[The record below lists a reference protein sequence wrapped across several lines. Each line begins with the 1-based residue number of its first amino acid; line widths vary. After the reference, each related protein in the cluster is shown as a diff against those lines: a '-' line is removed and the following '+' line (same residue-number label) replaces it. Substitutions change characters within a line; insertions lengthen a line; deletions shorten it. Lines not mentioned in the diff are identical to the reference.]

1 MKSTRRKHSKKV
13 RHSRRKH
20 SRRNHRDGVGFF
32 DNLKAGITNL
42 AGSPLDKAKLKL
54 KQLQEKQTELTT
66 YLSEAEKTKRMTKIE
81 TDAKIE
87 EEKEIKK
94 RTSEADVN
102 NENLKNNLK
111 NKNKE
116 LSSKKEEVNKIKDYI
131 NNRPKRLE
139 EYQAKESADETTNK
153 NKITEINEQIKTIDS
168 EINQIG
174 GYGKIDNDY
183 KIIINEIEKT
193 AKSNKDAIING
204 NKETEN
210 TTNGKTQTDLNKLP
224 EEITKAE
231 AEVKRL
237 ENEKA
242 AASVKKDG
250 RRRKRSKSRNKSK
263 KRRSKR
269 SKRSKSVDGKKRSKK
284 HSKRRS
290 KRRSNKH

>member
-193 AKSNKDAIING
+193 AKSNLSKVISQIFH
-204 NKETEN
+204 K
-210 TTNGKTQTDLNKLP
+210 P
-224 EEITKAE
+224 EPQ
-231 AEVKRL
+231 
-237 ENEKA
+237 
-242 AASVKKDG
+242 
-250 RRRKRSKSRNKSK
+250 
-263 KRRSKR
+263 
-269 SKRSKSVDGKKRSKK
+269 
-284 HSKRRS
+284 
-290 KRRSNKH
+290 

>member
-1 MKSTRRKHSKKV
+1 MK
-13 RHSRRKH
+13 
-20 SRRNHRDGVGFF
+20 
-32 DNLKAGITNL
+32 
-42 AGSPLDKAKLKL
+42 
-54 KQLQEKQTELTT
+54 
-66 YLSEAEKTKRMTKIE
+66 
-81 TDAKIE
+81 
-87 EEKEIKK
+87 
-94 RTSEADVN
+94 
-102 NENLKNNLK
+102 ENK
-111 NKNKE
+111 
-116 LSSKKEEVNKIKDYI
+116 
-131 NNRPKRLE
+131 
-139 EYQAKESADETTNK
+139 K